1 MMFFKVRAGDL
12 DEGTNGEVWYTI
24 INGNENES
32 FSLNRETGILYPAAA
47 LLGRAGSYRIEVEA
61 RDGAGS
67 GPHSDKCFVDI
78 RVTPVNQHK
87 PQFVMPELTNATVEV
102 PEACIK
108 KRTFLV
114 SRIKRELIFFNRVK
128 IILKYMN
135 LLYKI
140 SMKYINRRSIF
151 RMQVCRII

>member
-1 MMFFKVRAGDL
+1 MDQ

-24 INGNENES
+24 IKGNENES

-67 GPHSDKCFVDI
+67 GPHSDKCYVDI

-102 PEACIK
+102 PEVYNNIC
-108 KRTFLV
+108 
-114 SRIKRELIFFNRVK
+114 K
-128 IILKYMN
+128 IILLNEIHGQNKFLKVDIKMD
-135 LLYKI
+135 KI
-140 SMKYINRRSIF
+140 
-151 RMQVCRII
+151 

>member
-1 MMFFKVRAGDL
+1 MKAYDEIDIFMMLYKVRAVDQ

-67 GPHSDKCFVDI
+67 GPHSDRCYVDI

-102 PEACIK
+102 PEVCMKKKECFPFALKNK
-108 KRTFLV
+108 KRAYG
-114 SRIKRELIFFNRVK
+114 FF
-128 IILKYMN
+128 
-135 LLYKI
+135 
-140 SMKYINRRSIF
+140 
-151 RMQVCRII
+151 

>member
-1 MMFFKVRAGDL
+1 MFMIKLIYLIFYKVRAVDQ

-61 RDGAGS
+61 RDGAGT
-67 GPHSDKCFVDI
+67 GPHSDRCYVDI

-102 PEACIK
+102 PEVCMEKKKNASVCIEK
-108 KRTFLV
+108 DGLSFSQVNT
-114 SRIKRELIFFNRVK
+114 K
-128 IILKYMN
+128 IYEIYE
-135 LLYKI
+135 
-140 SMKYINRRSIF
+140 F
-151 RMQVCRII
+151 II

>member
-1 MMFFKVRAGDL
+1 MFHKVRAVDQ

-61 RDGAGS
+61 RDGAGT
-67 GPHSDKCFVDI
+67 GPHSDRCYVDI

-102 PEACIK
+102 PEVCIK
-108 KRTFLV
+108 K
-114 SRIKRELIFFNRVK
+114 KEC
-128 IILKYMN
+128 
-135 LLYKI
+135 
-140 SMKYINRRSIF
+140 F
-151 RMQVCRII
+151 RLHRK